1 MSPLVLFLF
10 TLLFVSMLLLW
21 AVVFQHD
28 RELAQFRHAQQ
39 IVHVYR
45 RPHEIGEQHPFA
57 ADATVN
63 QTDLDGGELLTGP
76 AWTVPPAREVRES
89 SP

>member
-28 RELAQFRHAQQ
+28 RELARFRHAQQ
-39 IVHVYR
+39 IVHVYK
-45 RPHEIGEQHPFA
+45 RPHEIGEPHPFA
-57 ADATVN
+57 PDATVS
-63 QTDLDGGELLTGP
+63 QTDLDNLQNVP
-76 AWTVPPAREVRES
+76 VWTVPPASRQVVES